1 MVGNPEVIQRSHG
14 GYPTNCCKNGVLT
27 NFNTAE
33 PASLVNLLKSGL
45 SGRFGVNL
53 REAPVTQQLG
63 SINQF
68 GSMHSGSERQGP
80 RERLTGRIHKK
91 VCRRQAI

>member
-1 MVGNPEVIQRSHG
+1 M
-14 GYPTNCCKNGVLT
+14 
-27 NFNTAE
+27 
-33 PASLVNLLKSGL
+33 LVNEIKTWVVGQFDVGVKLPITGL

-68 GSMHSGSERQGP
+68 GSMHSGSERQDP

-91 VCRRQAI
+91 VCRRPYIRAGDLNRRPPKNLLN